1 MGGQKFQRS
10 LFNQS
15 VQASEPQESLKF
27 NVTETAAKELE
38 VCFMWEL
45 FNVNFKKVQ

>member
-10 LFNQS
+10 LFNQL
-15 VQASEPQESLKF
+15 VQASKPQESLKF
-27 NVTETAAKELE
+27 NIEETAAKELE
-38 VCFMWEL
+38 VCFMCEL